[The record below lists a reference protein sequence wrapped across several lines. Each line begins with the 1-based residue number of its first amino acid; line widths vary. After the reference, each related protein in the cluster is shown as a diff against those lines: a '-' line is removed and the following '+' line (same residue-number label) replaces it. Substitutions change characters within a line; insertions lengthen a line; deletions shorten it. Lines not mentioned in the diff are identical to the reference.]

1 MDAGA
6 AMLEKTR
13 YPGEALTF
21 LEPLAKATPW
31 DASFHLR
38 LAKAQ
43 IAANQ
48 DKAGAADAMGK
59 MAMALENPYG
69 LRVQAASAL
78 PGLALPRDFGSK
90 ELALVAAGPNTFTP
104 ADADRPFFYDARLAA
119 AQSVST
125 AQAKLQLLGKA
136 LADLAS
142 RSDARLSFFRS
153 AASLQQDD
161 LALASIAQL
170 LRTIA
175 VSRASQENATDED
188 VLAPTQG
195 AN

>member
-59 MAMALENPYG
+59 MAMARENPYG

-78 PGLALPRDFGSK
+78 PGLAQPSDFGSK
-90 ELALVAAGPNTFTP
+90 ELALVAAGPNPFSP
-104 ADADRPFFYDARLAA
+104 PDAAHPFFFYAP
-119 AQSVST
+119 
-125 AQAKLQLLGKA
+125 
-136 LADLAS
+136 
-142 RSDARLSFFRS
+142 
-153 AASLQQDD
+153 
-161 LALASIAQL
+161 
-170 LRTIA
+170 
-175 VSRASQENATDED
+175 
-188 VLAPTQG
+188 LAPAHRHTTTH
-195 AN
+195 A